1 MDIKIKIIEGG
12 KLPEYKTVGSAGAD
26 CFARITESVIVKSG
40 RIATVPLGFAV
51 EIPDGYEM
59 QIRSRSGLARK
70 KGIQVFNAPGTI
82 DCDFR
87 GEVGAIIFNASSEA
101 FEIKPNDRIA
111 QAVIAPVVQAKWN
124 TVEELSSTERGEGG
138 FGSTGI

>member
-1 MDIKIKIIEGG
+1 
-12 KLPEYKTVGSAGAD
+12 
-26 CFARITESVIVKSG
+26 
-40 RIATVPLGFAV
+40 
-51 EIPDGYEM
+51 M

>member
-12 KLPEYKTVGSAGAD
+12 KLPEYKTIGSAGAD
-26 CFARITESVIVKSG
+26 CFARIAESVIVKSG
-40 RIATVPLGFAV
+40 KIATVPLGFAV

-111 QAVIAPVVQAKWN
+111 QAVIAPVIQAEWN
-124 TVEELSSTERGEGG
+124 EVTDLSETKRGEGAY
-138 FGSTGI
+138 GSTGV